1 MYMIPAFSFL
11 QTVGLFVSAAFCL
24 FSDLV
29 PCLGSIIVQNNV
41 FFIQNIEH
49 YINHN
54 GTLNLRGLSY
64 FSTLKSGQEKFSHK
78 AKRNLTSFSTN
89 VFILSS
95 TVLSCRDKMENMS
108 YCLVWLC
115 KQSVKLSKMRK

>member
-1 MYMIPAFSFL
+1 M
-11 QTVGLFVSAAFCL
+11 C
-24 FSDLV
+24 
-29 PCLGSIIVQNNV
+29 

-49 YINHN
+49 YINQN
-54 GTLNLRGLSY
+54 DTLNLRGLSY

-89 VFILSS
+89 VMFILIS

-108 YCLVWLC
+108 YRLVWLF
-115 KQSVKLSKMRK
+115 KLSVKLSKMRK